1 MHVNFFICLENI
13 WTLGAKIDSL
23 NLCGRVHESLENAQK
38 LLAMLRDS
46 CTSFDDM
53 KLFNKSTEPIFI
65 TYNMFVAHGMD
76 NDALELAL
84 ISLSN
89 SYSLPKGEYTQ
100 TRLSHRYEQLISQLD
115 TLDYTKPALQ
125 NTLKKYSKQFQDFI
139 TQKLDNTDGHDILP
153 NHCFVRFLFQ
163 HLFSLDK
170 ILACDLALQMLPLNL
185 NKIAEEEED
194 NDSFPETL
202 TYNNIYCHIKPHLEY
217 QQGELAADLLKQCY
231 TDSEYLKL
239 TLTGILE
246 EIKQPGQLLKLA
258 KLCQRT
264 VNTDSNS
271 MNHDYQSAAF
281 ELGVRS
287 IRLISDVADRKSCIR
302 WLVSC
307 AVDTGRAAVDFLI
320 RNWTDLFTPKEISSD
335 VAPMLTSQPVFFHLK
350 ATSSSKKEELLSAI
364 SNMVIE
370 ACIKDP
376 VPCVLFALTLCE
388 ENYENFE
395 LVCQIITESSDRF
408 NAAQLFSVA
417 RYLESKKHLSRAFK
431 VGLRALKKLDIGAME
446 CQHPAI
452 CDILWVSTLACT
464 LGMDELTQIVPVI
477 ENCVHNPL
485 VLTDIAQR
493 CSSGRYTPN
502 GQSFSCYKE
511 PLNRLVASAQK
522 LFIQDVEL
530 KLRNITRKNYTDFTE
545 YLLKIKRAFLLA
557 EDGKEQFQWLVDYIM
572 TSQKGKKKLHQ
583 LISQTFLQLN
593 DIC

>member
-1 MHVNFFICLENI
+1 M
-13 WTLGAKIDSL
+13 
-23 NLCGRVHESLENAQK
+23 
-38 LLAMLRDS
+38 LANLRDLYTT
-46 CTSFDDM
+46 CEDM

-65 TYNMFVAHGMD
+65 TYNMFIAHGME
-76 NDALELAL
+76 NEALELAL

-89 SYSLPKGEYTQ
+89 SFSLPKGEYAQ

-115 TLDYTKPALQ
+115 VLDYSKPILQ
-125 NTLKKYSKQFQDFI
+125 SLLKKYAQDFHSNI
-139 TQKLDNTDGHDILP
+139 THIIDNINGKDILP

-163 HLFSLDK
+163 HLFPIDK
-170 ILACDLALQMLPLNL
+170 RLACDLVLQTLPLNL
-185 NKIAEEEED
+185 NKSTDEEEEVED
-194 NDSFPETL
+194 NETL
-202 TYNNIYCHIKPHLEY
+202 AYNTIFCHVKPHLEY

-231 TDSEYLKL
+231 TDAEYLKL
-239 TLTGILE
+239 TLTAILE

-258 KLCQRT
+258 KLCQTT
-264 VNTDSNS
+264 VTAGDSANV
-271 MNHDYQSAAF
+271 NHDFQSAAF

-287 IRLISDVADRKSCIR
+287 IRLISDVTDRKSCIR

-350 ATSSSKKEELLSAI
+350 ATSSHKKEELLSAI

-395 LVCQIITESSDRF
+395 LVCQIISESSDRF

-464 LGMDELTQIVPVI
+464 LGIDELTQIVPVI

-530 KLRNITRKNYTDFTE
+530 KLRNITRKNYTDFTD

-593 DIC
+593 DINIV